1 MMVGYPLA
9 GTCPGNY
16 ESTVMGKSLSAS
28 WLFRTDLESESQPL
42 KWLIKA
48 AAFAQSTRVEFKLDR
63 PEMQGQLPVRK
74 MGSGG
79 A

>member
-1 MMVGYPLA
+1 MIVGYPLA
-9 GTCPGNY
+9 GTCLGNY

-28 WLFRTDLESESQPL
+28 WLFRTDLKSESQLL

-48 AAFAQSTRVEFKLDR
+48 TAFAQSTRVECKLDR
-63 PEMQGQLPVRK
+63 PEMQGQPPVRK